1 MGFLSGLGALG
12 GMGAGAGGLGSALST
27 IGSLFGAVSSF
38 MGGSQQEVQMP
49 PVVNLAPS
57 TPTPELPAN
66 PATVMSADE
75 QQAVS
80 DLEKRRLAAGRN
92 KVNAQS
98 NTLAGD
104 ATGQEATTK
113 RISLLGG

>member
-1 MGFLSGLGALG
+1 MGFLSALG
-12 GMGAGAGGLGSALST
+12 GLGAGAGGLGSALST

-49 PVVNLAPS
+49 PVVNLGPS

-75 QQAVS
+75 NAAVS
-80 DLEKRRLAAGRN
+80 DIEKRRLAAGRA
-92 KVNAQS
+92 KTNAQS
-98 NTLAGD
+98 TTLAGD
-104 ATGQEATTK
+104 NAGNSQVN
-113 RISLLGG
+113 RITLLGG